1 MKSFTAVVALVTA
14 ITTGGMAGPRAQ
26 RATIASDLDPV
37 IVDID
42 RIAFQTDTVH
52 VAVGQTIR
60 WVNREGVPHTVVSG
74 TVTQSGR
81 STTVRPDGLF
91 DSEFL
96 TKDDVF
102 EFTPTEPGTIPY
114 YCSLHPFM
122 TAVIVVQ

>member
-14 ITTGGMAGPRAQ
+14 ITTGGMAGPRAP
-26 RATIASDLDPV
+26 RAIIASDSDPV

-74 TVTQSGR
+74 TVTQSRR

-91 DSEFL
+91 NSEFL

-122 TAVIVVQ
+122 TAVIVVE